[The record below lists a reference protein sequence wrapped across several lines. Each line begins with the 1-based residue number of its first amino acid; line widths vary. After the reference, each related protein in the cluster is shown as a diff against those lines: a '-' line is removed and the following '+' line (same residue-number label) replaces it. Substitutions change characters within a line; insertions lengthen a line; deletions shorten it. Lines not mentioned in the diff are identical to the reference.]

1 MNSKIFTFSLLFCL
15 QFFFSQEKINISVH
29 NSQNN
34 GIPGAIVTLSDNE
47 NNILFYKETDANGK
61 VDFHNK
67 EGKNLNISVSK
78 LGYEKHVEK
87 NLKAEQ
93 KISILLSEKTNQINE
108 IIIKNTKY
116 KDTVAVKTDH
126 PSITEKSSLRDALNK
141 AEGFIVTKE
150 GGISYNGV
158 PITKIL
164 VNKREV
170 FVNQNKIALDN
181 INMEAIEKIQMVNN
195 YRDGFKVDFDNFTA
209 SVLNINT
216 KSNYKGILKK
226 SLQGLYGAKNAY
238 LIKGSAMYFSDNINA
253 FFTTNTNNVGEKDIN
268 TDKLDGIFSL
278 SGNILGESINQYY
291 ISDNLVKKDEN
302 SNNNLI
308 LRKQWK
314 YSRLNFSAEYNYLN
328 WEKNTLQRSY
338 YAENKE
344 PIRDLDNS
352 TTNQGNYLNSKIMYD
367 IKLSEKSILSIENS
381 IINNHM
387 KNFLSGDLTTNSVL
401 YRDEA
406 RIIPNTFAINN
417 KISYGGLISDKIL
430 VSGST
435 SYFYEKS
442 SSNFSSY
449 LNTGIRNNQSLRQ
462 FNHVFDFDA
471 NINYK
476 HSNLLTFYLFSEV
489 KSVDNALFSDDKK
502 YQREYTVSDIY
513 PGIRGKDKKWEY
525 SLAVGQRNFS
535 FRNQSDKNN
544 TDLMISGNMTFRL
557 SGGANLILDIDK
569 SNRVEDLV
577 KGVDTLYTSLATV
590 NTGNIDSQY
599 NISKNFKIKLGY
611 YLSNIARS
619 KSFNIDYSFVESRN
633 IIQPVF
639 TNFDGITTYYRNII
653 IDHVYKNNFNVS
665 WRKGYYFSAENR
677 KVDFTTKFSYNRS
690 DFPINNTS
698 DKYNSNTYTISLQTS
713 LNLKSRIFND
723 ISIAYHKNI
732 QDININRNNVNS
744 FTVNSFFLDVKS
756 VIGKFENLL
765 SASYSYSPAEGIN
778 YNTPNLDLLSSYKYS
793 DKISFFLRGKAL
805 FDLLSSNNKTKD
817 LNVYSDGNIITET
830 INPYRMKYLMAG
842 VEYKF

>member
-1 MNSKIFTFSLLFCL
+1 MTSRIFIFSLLFCIQL
-15 QFFFSQEKINISVH
+15 FFSQEKINISVR

-34 GIPGAIVTLSDNE
+34 GIPGAIVTLSDDE
-47 NNILFYKETDANGK
+47 NNILFYKETDADGK

-67 EGKNLNISVSK
+67 EGKEFNISVSK

-87 NLKAEQ
+87 KLKGEQ
-93 KISILLSEKTNQINE
+93 RVLITLSEKTHQINE
-108 IIIKNTKY
+108 IVIRNTKY

-126 PSITEKSSLRDALNK
+126 PGITEKSSLRDALNK

-150 GGISYNGV
+150 GGISYNGI

-164 VNKREV
+164 VNKKEV

-181 INMEAIEKIQMVNN
+181 ISMEAIEKIQMVNN
-195 YRDGFKVDFDNFTA
+195 YRDGFKVDFDNFTS

-216 KSNYKGILKK
+216 KSSYKGILKK
-226 SLQGLYGAKNAY
+226 SIHGLYGAKNAY
-238 LIKGSAMYFSDNINA
+238 LIKGSGMYFSDNINA

-268 TDKLDGIFSL
+268 MNKLDDIFGF
-278 SGNILGESINQYY
+278 SGNILGESISQYY
-291 ISDNLVKKDEN
+291 ISDNLVRKDEN
-302 SNNNLI
+302 SNHNLI
-308 LRKQWK
+308 VRKQWK
-314 YSRLNFSAEYNYLN
+314 YSRLNFSAEYNYIN
-328 WEKNTLQRSY
+328 WQKNTVQKSY
-338 YAENKE
+338 YADNRQS
-344 PIRDLDNS
+344 IRDLEN
-352 TTNQGNYLNSKIMYD
+352 TALNQGNYLNSKIIYD
-367 IKLSEKSILSIENS
+367 IKISEKSILSIENS

-387 KNFLSGDLTTNSVL
+387 KNSLSGNLITNSAL
-401 YRDEA
+401 YIDEA
-406 RIIPNTFAINN
+406 KIIPNTFAINN

-430 VSGST
+430 MSGST

-442 SSNFSSY
+442 SNSFSSY
-449 LNTGIRNNQSLRQ
+449 LSTGTKSNQFLRQ
-462 FNHVFDFDA
+462 LNHVFDFDA

-476 HSNLLTFYLFSEV
+476 HSNLLTFFLFSEA
-489 KSVDNALFSDDKK
+489 KSVDNALFSNDKK
-502 YQREYTVSDIY
+502 YQRAYIVSNLY

-525 SLAVGQRNFS
+525 SFAVGQRSFS
-535 FRNQSDKNN
+535 FRDQSDNN
-544 TDLMISGNMTFRL
+544 TTDLMINGNMTYRL
-557 SGGANLILDIDK
+557 SGGANLIFDIDK
-569 SNRVEDLV
+569 GNRIDDLA
-577 KGVDTLYTSLATV
+577 KGIDTLYTSLANIT
-590 NTGNIDSQY
+590 TGNTESQY

-611 YLSNIARS
+611 YFSNIARS

-639 TNFDGITTYYRNII
+639 SYFDGVTTYYRNMI
-653 IDHVYKNNFNVS
+653 IDHVYKNNFNIS
-665 WRKGYYFSAENR
+665 WRKGYYFSPENR
-677 KVDFTTKFSYNRS
+677 KIEFTTKFSYNRS

-698 DKYNSNTYTISLQTS
+698 AKYNNNTYTISLQTS
-713 LNLKSRIFND
+713 LNLKSRIFNE
-723 ISIAYHKNI
+723 INIAYHKNI

-744 FTVNSFFLDVKS
+744 FSVNAFFADVKS
-756 VIGKFENLL
+756 VIGKFENLI

-778 YNTPNLDLLSSYKYS
+778 YNTPNLDILSSYKYS

-805 FDLLSSNNKTKD
+805 FDLLSNNNNTKD